1 MAKKCHIQVV
11 CEGVETKE
19 HVEML
24 REKNAIL
31 RKDTIILSQSLKP
44 NFKRRCMEYVKHKLY
59 NLF

>member
-24 REKNAIL
+24 REKKCDIAQGYYY
-31 RKDTIILSQSLKP
+31 SKP
-44 NFKRRCMEYVKHKLY
+44 ISETEFQAKMYGICEA
-59 NLF
+59 